1 MKCLQTVES
10 SGSGAG
16 RWFTRASAT
25 ARAVCALAI
34 AAMAPAWAQ
43 APAVSPEGRTL
54 TEWLNRVHD
63 ASRERK
69 FTGTLVVSAAGRLGT
84 SRIWHA
90 CDGVQQMEKV
100 EVLTGAPR
108 TIVRHNNEVITFVP
122 DARTARREVRASLGV
137 MPELLRT
144 QEGRIVDHYRLST
157 VGTDRVAG
165 HAADVLHIEPK
176 DALRYG
182 YRVWAEKKTGLLLK
196 LQTLDAQQQ
205 VKEQVAFTELQLD
218 APVNMDRLKAQM
230 KNTEGYQV
238 ESAQQHKTSAQAQ
251 GWRLKQPVPGFVELS
266 CHTPASTA
274 KEAKPMQWVFSDGLA
289 SVSLFLEPFDVKR
302 HGSPG
307 VTASGAT
314 HALTR
319 QLGAHWLTAMGE
331 VPVATLEAFASA
343 LERLR

>member
-1 MKCLQTVES
+1 MKSLQTAEPLLIARRWCRRWL
-10 SGSGAG
+10 GATG
-16 RWFTRASAT
+16 L
-25 ARAVCALAI
+25 VCALG
-34 AAMAPAWAQ
+34 AALSPAWAQ
-43 APAVSPEGRTL
+43 TAVAAADGRTL
-54 TEWLNRVHD
+54 TEWLSRVHD
-63 ASRERK
+63 ASRERN

-90 CDGVQQMEKV
+90 CDGVQQMEKI

-122 DARTARREVRASLGV
+122 EARTARREVRASLGV

-144 QEGRIVDHYRLST
+144 QEGRIADHYRLAS
-157 VGTDRVAG
+157 VGSDRVAG
-165 HAADVLHIEPK
+165 YAADVLQIEPK
-176 DALRYG
+176 DGLRYG

-205 VKEQVAFTELQLD
+205 VREQVAFTELQLD

-230 KNTEGYQV
+230 KNTDGYQV
-238 ESAQQHKTSAQAQ
+238 ESALPHKTSAQAQ
-251 GWRLKQPVPGFVELS
+251 GWRMKQAVPGFVELS
-266 CHTPASTA
+266 CHTPSSKP

-289 SVSLFLEPFDVKR
+289 SVSLFLEPFDSKR
-302 HGSPG
+302 HGAPG

-319 QLGAHWLTAMGE
+319 QLGAHWLTSMGE
-331 VPVATLEAFASA
+331 VPVATLEAFASS